1 MKNWLAPQ
9 KLHRLNYLM
18 DLLIT
23 LVARDLKL
31 RYRRS
36 VMGVAWSLLNPL
48 AQLLVLSFVFR
59 TILPLRI
66 PNYTVFLFVGLLPWT
81 WFQISLFQA
90 TDSIVGNR
98 ELIRRP
104 GFPVSVLPVITV
116 TSNLIH
122 LVLAFPVLVL
132 FMLFS
137 GINLTSAV
145 FVLPI
150 LVILQFALILSLAYP
165 LATLHVTFRDTQYLL
180 GVFLLVGFYLTPVF
194 YDVSAIPERYQL
206 IYRLNP
212 MVDLVDAYRT
222 VLIHGQLPNASSLW
236 LMGLLIVLLLVFG
249 HIFFMRAS
257 YQFAEEL

>member
-1 MKNWLAPQ
+1 
-9 KLHRLNYLM
+9 M

-104 GFPVSVLPVITV
+104 GFPVSILPVITV
-116 TSNLIH
+116 TSNLIQ

>member
-66 PNYTVFLFVGLLPWT
+66 PTYTVFLFVGLLPWT

>member
-1 MKNWLAPQ
+1 MKNWLAPH
-9 KLHRLNYLM
+9 KLYRLNYLM